1 MNRRTHWDEV
11 YRAKSAVSVSWY
23 RPHLELSLELM
34 ERYSASRQA
43 AILDIG
49 GGASTLVD
57 DLLGAGYEDVT
68 VLDLAAGALAV
79 SQQRLGE
86 AATSLGW
93 IAADF
98 LQAELEAERYDLCH
112 DRAVFHFL
120 GTEEER
126 ELYREQVGRILR
138 PGGVLVLAT
147 FAVDG
152 PERCSGLPVSRYD
165 EAGLMQVVG
174 DRFGLVES
182 QRHSHVTPSGQTQ
195 QLMYFV
201 LRRST
206 STDSGG

>member
-1 MNRRTHWDEV
+1 MTLRTHWDEV

-23 RPHLELSLELM
+23 RPHLELSLELIG
-34 ERYSASRQA
+34 RDATSQQA

-79 SQQRLGE
+79 SQQRLGK
-86 AATSLGW
+86 AATSVGW
-93 IAADF
+93 IVADF

-120 GTEEER
+120 GTAEER
-126 ELYREQVGRILR
+126 ELYLDQVGRILR

-147 FAVDG
+147 FALDG

-174 DRFGLVES
+174 ERFGLVES
-182 QRHSHVTPSGQTQ
+182 QRHSDVTPSGQVQ
-195 QLMYFV
+195 QWMYFV

>member
-34 ERYSASRQA
+34 ERYSASQQA

-86 AATSLGW
+86 AATSVGW

-120 GTEEER
+120 GTAEER
-126 ELYREQVGRILR
+126 ELYLDQVGRILR

-174 DRFGLVES
+174 ERFRLVES

>member
-11 YRAKSAVSVSWY
+11 YRAKSAVSVSWH
-23 RPHLELSLELM
+23 RPHLELSLELI
-34 ERYSASRQA
+34 ERYAASLQA

-57 DLLGAGYEDVT
+57 DLLGAGFEDVT

-86 AATSLGW
+86 TATSVGW

-98 LQAELEAERYDLCH
+98 LQAELEAQRYDLCH

-120 GTEEER
+120 GTAAER
-126 ELYREQVGRILR
+126 KLYLDEVWRILR

-147 FAVDG
+147 FALDG

-165 EAGLMQVVG
+165 EVALMQVLG
-174 DRFGLVES
+174 DTFGLVES

-195 QLMYFV
+195 ELMYFV

-206 STDSGG
+206 STERVG

>member
-23 RPHLELSLELM
+23 RPHLELSLELI
-34 ERYSASRQA
+34 ERYAGSLQA

-57 DLLGAGYEDVT
+57 DLLGAGFGDVT

-79 SQQRLGE
+79 SQERLGE
-86 AATSLGW
+86 TGRSVRW

-98 LQAELEAERYDLCH
+98 LQAELEAQRYDVCH

-120 GTEEER
+120 GSAAECER
-126 ELYREQVGRILR
+126 YVDEVQRILR

-147 FAVDG
+147 FALDG

-165 EAGLMQVVG
+165 AAGLMQVVG
-174 DRFGLVES
+174 ERFALVES
-182 QRHSHVTPSGQTQ
+182 RRQSHVTPSGQTQ
-195 QLMYFV
+195 ELMYFV

-206 STDSGG
+206 STVQVG